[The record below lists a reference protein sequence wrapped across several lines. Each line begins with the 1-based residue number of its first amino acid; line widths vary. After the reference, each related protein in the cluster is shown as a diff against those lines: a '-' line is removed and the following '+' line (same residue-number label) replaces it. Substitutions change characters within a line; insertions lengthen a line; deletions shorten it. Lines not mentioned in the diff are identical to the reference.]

1 MDTERMK
8 RVLERVYGPAAPAK
22 EKEAPD
28 ALRESLRWETEAAV
42 LLRYLVR
49 TSRACRNLLGE
60 PLRRCEARKK
70 KLHAEFFLREGERA
84 PQSRP
89 GMPPGVLSAL
99 RRIVLIAR
107 ARERLYESAGEN
119 ALPLAPEAARRFAAE
134 CRAEESAA
142 ARLLALAMK

>member
-8 RVLERVYGPAAPAK
+8 RVLERVYGSTAPARP
-22 EKEAPD
+22 EARPD
-28 ALRESLRWETEAAV
+28 ALREGLRLETEAAA

-49 TSRACRNLLGE
+49 TSRACQNLLGE

-70 KLHAEFFLREGERA
+70 TLHAEFFLREGERA

-89 GMPPGVLSAL
+89 GTPPGVLSAL
-99 RRIVLIAR
+99 RQIVLLSR
-107 ARERLYESAGEN
+107 ARVRLYGRAGEHD
-119 ALPLAPEAARRFAAE
+119 LPLMPETARRFAAE

-142 ARLLALAMK
+142 ARLLALSMK

>member
-8 RVLERVYGPAAPAK
+8 RVLERVYEPAAPAK

-28 ALRESLRWETEAAV
+28 VLRESLRWEREAAA

-49 TSRACRNLLGE
+49 TSRACRNPLGE
-60 PLRRCEARKK
+60 PLRRCEARRRA
-70 KLHAEFFLREGERA
+70 LHAEFFLREGERP

-89 GMPPGVLSAL
+89 GTPPGVLSAL
-99 RRIVLIAR
+99 RRIVLLSR
-107 ARERLYESAGEN
+107 ARMRLYESAGEN

-142 ARLLALAMK
+142 ARLLALAMN

>member
-49 TSRACRNLLGE
+49 TSRACMHSIPSKSGL
-60 PLRRCEARKK
+60 
-70 KLHAEFFLREGERA
+70 
-84 PQSRP
+84 Q
-89 GMPPGVLSAL
+89 
-99 RRIVLIAR
+99 
-107 ARERLYESAGEN
+107 SAGITSRN
-119 ALPLAPEAARRFAAE
+119 PCFLAN
-134 CRAEESAA
+134 SAVGHSVNS
-142 ARLLALAMK
+142 